1 MEEPPI
7 EKVYRLSIEHS
18 SLGTCLP
25 EWLSSHLREVGGTG
39 GRLIML
45 HPSSASRKQAIL
57 DLSSGQDHS
66 GFTLNP
72 ESHQTINNLVDLLVA
87 DFRISR
93 PFSDDGVLLL
103 LEQEFVSAH
112 AKAMGFPL
120 LHADITREWPL
131 ARTRRLASL
140 HSSLQQA
147 GVLGEWDEDPGAIEF
162 DNVLREIETRHD
174 RPHPRL
180 VKRHLIELLNEMG
193 GTPFTFNNIDGII
206 MLDHDPTMTELDI
219 EFLKAVSLH
228 VPIHQLIGPGSYRL
242 GHHGALIEDIHP
254 CKKGPELPSW
264 VPDHEPQSEDMRTTA
279 IHRILLEEGSD
290 EISTV
295 LSLLDAREDASK
307 ERLFEKI
314 LIVDGDVNRN
324 PSLWHEVL
332 SEAGWSVQSKP
343 SPISELSAIHSLRT
357 MLGIGLGDESWS
369 PERLLSHVNSSFP
382 LSEQWFD
389 VPPHPEN
396 SDWRPRPHP
405 ELMVEVAHG
414 IHIRG
419 GPYALGQ
426 WCRALAEPRFE
437 HPWISVEER
446 RRAREETQWWILC
459 TAHRLSPWL
468 DEIQQDV
475 LAKVPSIGCS
485 SSSALPLPEKIG
497 DMYEWFDG
505 FVEMVDWVELTNV
518 SPSSIGA
525 LRNLIEAVQR
535 LESSL
540 DSAEPL
546 VGRKALEALDC
557 LIDGID
563 QASLRV
569 EDALLRVLTPSQ
581 ALGCDADLVILTGTS
596 STAWPVSSP
605 SVPWMELS
613 DRLALGVERP
623 DSPMRSARHLIRHVL
638 HAAKEV
644 VVMDTSITE
653 SNPSGTHWAEVLDE
667 AGQEIRTSW
676 LEPPSYLLH
685 DDGVLAGWK
694 ALQVEEIG
702 CGIAP
707 ELLSIELLDDG
718 GFSMRLK
725 GPRFRDERQAA
736 GLSAIMG
743 GQAEQVTP
751 GAALTRWE
759 SQVIEERNSRK
770 PSRPSGDYLNQDEIA
785 SLVSSHDLD
794 LLKTWTLPEDVPP
807 PRFNEIWPIIGRPHP
822 KKKRTPSVDIRPIR
836 LPSSGVEVLDQRFG
850 FSELDPI
857 EMRWS
862 ASRLHDWLDCPRKG
876 WLKHQ
881 LRASEPETFE
891 EDMDGRLRGIL
902 VHEVLALTLAEV
914 MGFEIGAI
922 NDHEKCP
929 NLAASG
935 RALEEVMSIAL
946 RHALNVAP
954 WLARGD
960 AVASHRRRSMLGLS
974 LEELI
979 EWEDDDDDAPV
990 IIGGR
995 LGAMLRREMGLTGIG
1010 IVCMEWDMVSIDG
1023 GRATIEIPPAPEAG
1037 DENWRFSASGRIDRI
1052 EILPQKQGWVR
1063 KEGKEEIMPLDLDI
1077 GDHDPSLRHVVI
1089 REVKSIEGPE
1099 KPDIG
1104 KRHKTAILNEVQLA
1118 LYARSWELSHPGD
1131 RVVAVG
1137 VSEVGEW
1144 TNHLLELD
1152 ESVLTGIDDDVAD
1165 IGTDLGRLLHR
1176 RRGESHSDPQ
1186 SVPFRAWLRHRLE
1199 ISGRVVEAAS
1209 RGQVNPTPSAKM
1221 CSYCPVKMSCGLDIA
1236 FKGGFS

>member
-1 MEEPPI
+1 MEKPPQDR
-7 EKVYRLSIEHS
+7 VPRLSIEHS
-18 SLGTCLP
+18 PLGTCLP
-25 EWLSSHLREVGGTG
+25 EWLSNHLREADEAG
-39 GRLIML
+39 GRLIVL

-57 DLSSGQDHS
+57 DLSSGRDHS

-72 ESHQTINNLVDLLVA
+72 ENHQTINSLADLLVA

-103 LEQEFVSAH
+103 LEQEHVSTH

-120 LHADITREWPL
+120 LHADVTRDWPL

-140 HSSLQQA
+140 HSSLQQS
-147 GVLGEWDEDPGAIEF
+147 GVLGEWDGDPGAIEF
-162 DNVLREIETRHD
+162 DKVLREIETRHD

-180 VKRHLIELLNEMG
+180 IKPHLIRNLNQMDD
-193 GTPFTFNNIDGII
+193 TPFTFTNIDGII

-219 EFLKAVSLH
+219 EFLKGVSLH

-254 CKKGPELPSW
+254 CKSGSELPLW
-264 VPDHEPQSEDMRTTA
+264 VPDHEPQSENTRTVSL
-279 IHRILLEEGSD
+279 HRILLEEGSD
-290 EISTV
+290 EISSV
-295 LSLLDAREDASK
+295 LSLLDAKEHTAK
-307 ERLFEKI
+307 ERRTESI
-314 LIVDGDVNRN
+314 MVVDGDVNRD
-324 PSLWHEVL
+324 PSIWHEVL

-357 MLGIGLGDESWS
+357 MLAIGLGDESWS
-369 PERLLSHVNSSFP
+369 PERLLSHVNSGFP
-382 LSEQWFD
+382 LSQQWLD
-389 VPPHPEN
+389 VAPHPEN
-396 SDWRPRPHP
+396 PEWRPRPHS
-405 ELMVEVAHG
+405 ELLVEVAHG

-459 TAHRLSPWL
+459 TAHRLCPWL

-485 SSSALPLPEKIG
+485 SSSPLPLPEKIG
-497 DMYEWFDG
+497 DMYGWFDG
-505 FVEMVDWVELTNV
+505 FVEMVDWVELTNL
-518 SPSSIGA
+518 SPPSIGA

-535 LESSL
+535 LEKTSESS
-540 DSAEPL
+540 EPL
-546 VGRKALEALDC
+546 VGREALEALDC
-557 LIDGID
+557 LIDGIN
-563 QASLRV
+563 QVSLRV

-581 ALGCDADLVILTGTS
+581 ALGCDADTVILAGVS
-596 STAWPVSSP
+596 STAWPVTSP
-605 SVPWMELS
+605 AVPWMELS

-644 VVMDTSITE
+644 IVMDTSVTE
-653 SNPSGTHWAEVLDE
+653 SNPAGTHWAEILDE
-667 AGQEIRTSW
+667 VGQETRFSW
-676 LEPPSYLLH
+676 LNPPSYLLH
-685 DDGVLAGWK
+685 AEGLMPGWK
-694 ALQVEEIG
+694 SLQVEDIG
-702 CGIAP
+702 HGIGP
-707 ELLSIELLDDG
+707 EPLTIELLKDG
-718 GFSMRLK
+718 GFSMQLK
-725 GPRFRDERQAA
+725 GPRFRDGRQAA
-736 GLSAIMG
+736 GLSAISG

-759 SQVIEERNSRK
+759 SQVIEERNSRI
-770 PSRPSGDYLNQDEIA
+770 PSRPSGEYLNQDEMA
-785 SLVSSHDLD
+785 SLVSSQDLD
-794 LLKTWTLPEDVPP
+794 LLKSWTLPEDVQP

-836 LPSSGVEVLDQRFG
+836 LPSTGVEVLDQRFG
-850 FSELDPI
+850 FSEVKPI

-922 NDHEKCP
+922 NDHEKCS
-929 NLAASG
+929 NLAAS
-935 RALEEVMSIAL
+935 RRPLAEIMSIAL
-946 RHALNVAP
+946 RHALNIAP

-979 EWEDDDDDAPV
+979 EWEDDEDAPI

-1010 IVCMEWDMVSIDG
+1010 IVCMEWDMVSIDS
-1023 GRATIEIPPAPEAG
+1023 GRAIIEIPSAPEAG
-1037 DENWRFSASGRIDRI
+1037 DEKWRFSASGRIDRI
-1052 EILPQKQGWVR
+1052 EVLPQKHGWIR
-1063 KEGKEEIMPLDLDI
+1063 EEGKEEIVPLDLDI
-1077 GDHDPSLRHVVI
+1077 GDHDSSLRHIVI

-1099 KPDIG
+1099 KKDIG
-1104 KRHKTAILNEVQLA
+1104 KRHKAAILNEVQLA
-1118 LYARSWELSHPGD
+1118 LYARSWELANPGD

-1152 ESVLTGIDDDVAD
+1152 ESVLTDINDEVAD
-1165 IGTDLGRLLHR
+1165 IGTDISSLLHR
-1176 RRGESHSDPQ
+1176 RRGESHSDPK